1 MQIIPV
7 IDVRHGQAV
16 RAVRGD
22 RSNYRPI
29 VTPLAASADPLEVA
43 RGYLRLFPFQAVLY
57 RGSRWHRGA
66 GRKQRFA
73 APLA

>member
-7 IDVRHGQAV
+7 IDVRHGLAV

-29 VTPLAASADPLEVA
+29 VTPLSASADPVDVV
-43 RGYLRLFPFQAVLY
+43 RGYMRLFPFKALY
-57 RGSRWHRGA
+57 VADLDGIEGR

-73 APLA
+73 AASA